1 MKTRLEQLKTRFDT
15 RTCTMQGRLL
25 YKALEGFAEIL
36 DNAGPNETCDPD
48 LVDVYM
54 ILCFKNGTTMQI
66 TGQLTDI
73 KIHSELGGNVIQ
85 LNVVDRRAYVMPDST
100 FIFSLND
107 ITSIQSLD
115 VVQHHKRQEA
125 KMQAELEAEESRQAA
140 AKDALKAE
148 GLDIETMEQ
157 TV

>member
-1 MKTRLEQLKTRFDT
+1 MKTRLEQLKTSFDAT
-15 RTCTMQGRLL
+15 ACSMQGKFL
-25 YKALEGFAEIL
+25 YRALEGFAEIL
-36 DNAGPNETCDPD
+36 DNVGPNETCDPD
-48 LVDVYM
+48 LVDIYM
-54 ILCFKNGTTMQI
+54 ILCFINGTTMQI

-73 KIHSELGGNVIQ
+73 KLFDKFGENVVQ
-85 LNVVDRRAYVMPDST
+85 LKVVDRRAYVMPDST

-140 AKDALKAE
+140 TKDALKAE
-148 GLDIETMEQ
+148 GLDVETMEQ

>member
-1 MKTRLEQLKTRFDT
+1 MKTRLEQLKTRFNDGV
-15 RTCTMQGRLL
+15 CSMQGKLL

-36 DNAGPNETCDPD
+36 DSVGPNETCNPD
-48 LVDVYM
+48 LVDIYM
-54 ILCFKNGTTMQI
+54 ILCFTNGTTMQI

-73 KIHSELGGNVIQ
+73 KLFDFNIVQ
-85 LNVVDRRAYVMPDST
+85 LKVVDRRTYVMPDST
-100 FIFSLND
+100 FIFRLDD

-148 GLDIETMEQ
+148 GLDVETMEQ